1 MDGQG
6 LSHRELR
13 ILAEIEKELRA
24 DGRLDRA
31 LRTMRRGPGW
41 LLVRALRAVVRV
53 PASVLSV
60 LLALS
65 AGLALVSA
73 DANSPDVLAA
83 FSLVWVPTFVLSAA
97 RLIAWRWRTGARRPG
112 R

>member
-13 ILAEIEKELRA
+13 ILAEMEDELRA

-31 LRTMRRGPGW
+31 LRTTRRGPGR
-41 LLVRALRAVVRV
+41 LLVRV
-53 PASVLSV
+53 PAAVLAV
-60 LLALS
+60 LLSLS

-83 FSLVWVPTFVLSAA
+83 FSVVWVPTFVLSVA
-97 RLIAWRWRTGARRPG
+97 RLVAWRRGVRPRRSG

>member
-13 ILAEIEKELRA
+13 ILAEIENELRA
-24 DGRLDRA
+24 DGPRPAHDAA
-31 LRTMRRGPGW
+31 LGPGR
-41 LLVRALRAVVRV
+41 LLVRALRAVARV

-83 FSLVWVPTFVLSAA
+83 FSLVWVPTSVLSAA
-97 RLIAWRWRTGARRPG
+97 RLIAWRRGTRARRPG